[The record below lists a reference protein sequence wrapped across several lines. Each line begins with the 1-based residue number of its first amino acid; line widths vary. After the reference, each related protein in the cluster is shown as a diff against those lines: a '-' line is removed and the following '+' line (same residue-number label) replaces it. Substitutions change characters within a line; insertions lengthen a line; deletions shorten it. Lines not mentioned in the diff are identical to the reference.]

1 MTIGTVDI
9 RPTAIACQV
18 SDDVGATRR
27 ISASIIKVDATPA
40 TFASAIVVRTY
51 SRQSIWYELVFL
63 LAWNM
68 IQVEVLVLE
77 VKFPSQDLAGECHI
91 DVCEVHIVRLEY
103 EVPII

>member
-1 MTIGTVDI
+1 M
-9 RPTAIACQV
+9 
-18 SDDVGATRR
+18 SDYVGATRR
-27 ISASIIKVDATPA
+27 ISAPIIKVDATPA

-51 SRQSIWYELVFL
+51 SRQSIWYDLVFL

-77 VKFPSQDLAGECHI
+77 VKFLSQECQTGECHI